1 MPDYAPGTSSW
12 IDLGS
17 PDVDAS
23 IRFYGDLFGWS
34 ASDPGPA
41 EAGGYRFF
49 LQDGK
54 MVAGLGPLMM
64 EGQPPAWLNYVTVAD
79 ADQTAAKASEAGG
92 TVHVGPM
99 DVLDVGRMAVISDPT
114 GAAFG
119 IWQPRRHTGAEIV
132 NEPVSLAWNELNTR
146 DIEAAKPFYET
157 IFGWQGDTAQMGDIE
172 YTTWQ
177 LGEKPVGGMIA
188 MSTRSPTRSPHTG
201 WPTSRSPTRTPR
213 SRRPRATGPT

>member
-1 MPDYAPGTSSW
+1 
-12 IDLGS
+12 
-17 PDVDAS
+17 
-23 IRFYGDLFGWS
+23 
-34 ASDPGPA
+34 
-41 EAGGYRFF
+41 
-49 LQDGK
+49 
-54 MVAGLGPLMM
+54 
-64 EGQPPAWLNYVTVAD
+64 
-79 ADQTAAKASEAGG
+79 
-92 TVHVGPM
+92 
-99 DVLDVGRMAVISDPT
+99 VLDVGRMAVISDPT

-188 MSTRSPTRSPHTG
+188 MSDQIPDQVPANWLAYFAVTDAD
-201 WPTSRSPTRTPR
+201 
-213 SRRPRATGPT
+213 ATIEKAKGNGGNLMFGPTDVPAGRFAVLADPQGAIFGVIKLS